1 MDPAIGFRAA
11 LAAATF
17 VLGLAACSGS
27 TTTTSSGGSAGTGAS
42 SSGGTGTGAG
52 TATGGSG
59 ASSACGGC
67 IRLCEGGVCSCSC
80 PSSCEGFVCPTLD
93 KSCAVDTDCF
103 ADLHVTD
110 CCGSVVVLGY
120 SVAAQ
125 SVFDTYESDC
135 QSRAVCDCLS
145 QPPTLENGTVTSD
158 VTQARAVCVS
168 GQCLGTGPV
177 NTGMP

>member
-1 MDPAIGFRAA
+1 MDGPVGFRAA

-17 VLGLAACSGS
+17 AVGVAACSGS
-27 TTTTSSGGSAGTGAS
+27 TTTTGSGGGAGAGAS
-42 SSGGTGTGAG
+42 SSGGTGTGG
-52 TATGGSG
+52 GSATGGSG
-59 ASSACGGC
+59 SGACGGC

-80 PSSCEGFVCPTLD
+80 PVSCEGFARPTLD
-93 KSCAVDTDCF
+93 KSCTANADCF
-103 ADLHVTD
+103 ADVHVAD
-110 CCGSVVVLGY
+110 CCGSLVVLGY
-120 SVAAQ
+120 NIAAR

-135 QSRAVCDCLS
+135 QSHAVCDCLS

-177 NTGMP
+177 NTGTP